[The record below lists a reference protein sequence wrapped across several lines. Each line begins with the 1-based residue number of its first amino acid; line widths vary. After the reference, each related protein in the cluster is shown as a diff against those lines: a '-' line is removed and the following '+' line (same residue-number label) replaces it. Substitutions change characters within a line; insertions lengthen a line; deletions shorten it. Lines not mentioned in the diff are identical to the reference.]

1 MRNLLSL
8 VRPVAATS
16 AIAVLAVA
24 AGCSQPADTAAAS
37 TASAAPQASQAPQ
50 ASSAVQAKTASR
62 LGDLTAFRSIAAD
75 VAATVDKGD
84 LPAAK
89 ARIKDLEVAWDSAE
103 AGLKPRSP
111 QDWHTVDK
119 AIDRALAAL
128 RADAPNQGDCKHA
141 MSDLLKTFDS
151 V

>member
-1 MRNLLSL
+1 MRSVRSL

-16 AIAVLAVA
+16 AIAFLILA
-24 AGCSQPADTAAAS
+24 AGCSKPAGT
-37 TASAAPQASQAPQ
+37 SAANPASSAPQ
-50 ASSAVQAKTASR
+50 ASSATPGKTASR
-62 LGDLTAFRSIAAD
+62 LGDLSAFRSIAAN
-75 VAATVDKGD
+75 VAAIVDQDD

-128 RADAPNQGDCKHA
+128 RADAPTQSDCKNA
-141 MSDLLKTFDS
+141 MSSLLKTFDS